1 MKLDTKPDGCQQ
13 YICQCKPL
21 DECEKVNMSKPEEEG
36 IVKELDESGCC
47 PIVNLV
53 CKTEL
58 CSPAPVCPTYYELQ
72 NTTALGK
79 CCPIYN
85 CKAPEKCI
93 FDSEY
98 TASETGGERARN
110 KYEKQ
115 KLLKSVYLDNYSIF
129 TRIKLYFPRQTKLG
143 KMGLVANVNAL
154 EIKRT
159 DTTVFAAFKI
169 VLLSKILLKL
179 KNTF

>member
-1 MKLDTKPDGCQQ
+1 MKLDTKSDGCQQ
-13 YICQCKPL
+13 YICQCKPA
-21 DECEKVNMSKPEEEG
+21 DECEKVDMSKPIEEG
-36 IVKELDESGCC
+36 IVKEVDESGCC

-58 CSPAPVCPTYYELQ
+58 CSPAPTCPTYYELQ
-72 NTTALGK
+72 NTTAIGK

-115 KLLKSVYLDNYSIF
+115 KLLKSVCLGDNLFCIK
-129 TRIKLYFPRQTKLG
+129 IKLNFYRQTKLG
-143 KMGLVANVNAL
+143 MMDLVVNVNAL
-154 EIKRT
+154 EIKQMDIT
-159 DTTVFAAFKI
+159 AFVVFKI
-169 VLLSKILLKL
+169 VLFLKIPQKL
-179 KNTF
+179 KNTS